1 VTAKIYKK
9 SRKKLST
16 NYFMTK
22 KETKEDYKKKTIS
35 EVEFESK
42 FKKAKKHIKDTRF
55 KGERGKLHNNIC

>member
-1 VTAKIYKK
+1 
-9 SRKKLST
+9 
-16 NYFMTK
+16 MTK